1 MKIALE
7 DKVFFVTGAA
17 SGIGA
22 AATEILAASGA
33 KVAACDRD
41 KERLES
47 MWQGKNAI
55 GTVVPISADVAQQH
69 EIQHAVNTCHQQFGR
84 IDGVLHFAAILDSHN
99 IDELTTDIWDSVM
112 AVNLRGT
119 YLVVQAVLGHMRAQG
134 GGRIVLTASDSAR
147 MGSLVSGPAYAAS
160 KGGVIALTHTLAL
173 YLGPSKINVN
183 AVCPG
188 LTMTGMSQ
196 GWKQE
201 FIDGIAKRTPLG
213 RLAQPDEVAKVAVFL
228 ASDAA
233 GFVTGEVVEVNG
245 GIHFD

>member
-69 EIQHAVNTCHQQFGR
+69 HVQQR
-84 IDGVLHFAAILDSHN
+84 VVL
-99 IDELTTDIWDSVM
+99 
-112 AVNLRGT
+112 
-119 YLVVQAVLGHMRAQG
+119 AVLDG
-134 GGRIVLTASDSAR
+134 L
-147 MGSLVSGPAYAAS
+147 AAELHDHDLA
-160 KGGVIALTHTLAL
+160 VEALDVRQRLDEDLGAL
-173 YLGPSKINVN
+173 FD
-183 AVCPG
+183 
-188 LTMTGMSQ
+188 
-196 GWKQE
+196 WK
-201 FIDGIAKRTPLG
+201 RH
-213 RLAQPDEVAKVAVFL
+213 
-228 ASDAA
+228 
-233 GFVTGEVVEVNG
+233 VV
-245 GIHFD
+245 